1 MERTGPGRSWEEF
14 AVANADLLTWRDP
27 VLRSYYRD
35 ETLRSDFARR
45 VFLLPDRLQT

>member
-1 MERTGPGRSWEEF
+1 MERTGRGKSWPEF
-14 AVANADLLTWRDP
+14 AEANTDLLTWRDP

-35 ETLRSDFARR
+35 ETLRSGLARR